1 MAKHTE
7 HYGLTKPEANDFYDI
22 EVGNT
27 NLDVI
32 NELIKGNEEAIED
45 IAGPG
50 RTMETVV
57 GAYAEAQQAAGQVG
71 SVDGKIGSTGDVGGS
86 TTAGSVF
93 AKMNAVLQK
102 FVAAWT
108 DGRAAKLDNLD
119 AAVSSRAAANTAL
132 SNGVWTNARAG
143 LMDRL
148 DGTISSRASQT
159 SVNTLQGTATA
170 INDTKIGVTNNIGGT
185 ATAGTVMAKLNALIS
200 RPFDGYYGPRPRG
213 ALQVISGNPAVWNGG
228 RALIWMHNHGSVS
241 SGDTC
246 TLIIDNVEIMKNMS
260 VYPGQSFITQTIFG
274 KNPLYCTANFSF
286 QVSSTGIFFYWLVL
300 PIY

>member
-7 HYGLTKPEANDFYDI
+7 HYGLTKPEANDFYDVEI
-22 EVGNT
+22 GNT

-50 RTMETVV
+50 RTTETVV

-71 SVDGKIGSTGDVGGS
+71 SVDEKIGNAGDTGGS

-102 FVAAWT
+102 FVAVWT

-143 LMDRL
+143 LLDRL
-148 DGTISSRASQT
+148 DGTISSRATQQAVADTYNLVSSKAAQIT
-159 SVNTLQGTATA
+159 ADTILSRVNNPLAAPVIKNVQRGVCEFTPANPGYPETAPSVVYISIATVNLKKAIVVLGSTALL
-170 INDTKIGVTNNIGGT
+170 GVRGNMGDCQIE
-185 ATAGTVMAKLNALIS
+185 LIS
-200 RPFDGYYGPRPRG
+200 
-213 ALQVISGNPAVWNGG
+213 ATSI
-228 RALIWMHNHGSVS
+228 
-241 SGDTC
+241 
-246 TLIIDNVEIMKNMS
+246 K
-260 VYPGQSFITQTIFG
+260 ITQLNLG
-274 KNPLYCTANFSF
+274 MRSVPW
-286 QVSSTGIFFYWLVL
+286 QVVEFY
-300 PIY
+300 

>member
-7 HYGLTKPEANDFYDI
+7 HYGLTKPEANDFYDV

-32 NELIKGNEEAIED
+32 NELIKGNEEDIED

-50 RTMETVV
+50 RTTETVV

-119 AAVSSRAAANTAL
+119 AAVSSRAAASTAL

-148 DGTISSRASQT
+148 DGTISSRASQI
-159 SVNTLQGTATA
+159 SLDALQASANNISTA
-170 INDTKIGVTNNIGGT
+170 IAGVSGYHVITGVLANAYEPQVAQGWKDIVNVTGKGVFYTNSYRYSTGLNQLSFIIDGKTVFTGPIGAGNSVAEALRSLSNPSSGGISFN
-185 ATAGTVMAKLNALIS
+185 ASFILRLEANGAGT
-200 RPFDGYYGPRPRG
+200 
-213 ALQVISGNPAVWNGG
+213 
-228 RALIWMHNHGSVS
+228 
-241 SGDTC
+241 
-246 TLIIDNVEIMKNMS
+246 
-260 VYPGQSFITQTIFG
+260 
-274 KNPLYCTANFSF
+274 
-286 QVSSTGIFFYWLVL
+286 
-300 PIY
+300 